1 MIEKKKR
8 IIVGLSG
15 GVDSAVAAW
24 KLKDQ
29 GHEVIGVFMQNWDP
43 DDEGCPSRDDLI
55 DAIAVADI
63 LGIDIQV
70 VNFSQEYKDK
80 VFKFFLSEYES
91 GRTPNPD
98 VLCNSEIKFN
108 IFLKHAIKMGG
119 DLIATGH
126 YAQIDEKDGMYRLLK
141 AEDGTKDQSYF
152 LHQLTQKQLSKTIFP
167 IGKSF
172 KRDVRQIAKNIG
184 LPNHDKKDSTGI
196 CFIGDRSF
204 RDFIGKYLPDNPG
217 EIVTD
222 KGETIGYHKGLMYYT
237 LGQRQGLGIGGA
249 GAPWYVVNK
258 DMKKNILLVSQGRD
272 NTHLLS
278 DALIAKK
285 PTWISGRAPNIHWV
299 FNAKTRY
306 SQIHA
311 PCTIDKITENKFE
324 IKFAEA
330 QWAITPGQYAVVYE
344 SNVCIGGGTIESSFN
359 CSEKS

>member
-152 LHQLTQKQLSKTIFP
+152 LHQLTQKQIP
-167 IGKSF
+167 
-172 KRDVRQIAKNIG
+172 KRY
-184 LPNHDKKDSTGI
+184 DS
-196 CFIGDRSF
+196 
-204 RDFIGKYLPDNPG
+204 N
-217 EIVTD
+217 
-222 KGETIGYHKGLMYYT
+222 
-237 LGQRQGLGIGGA
+237 
-249 GAPWYVVNK
+249 
-258 DMKKNILLVSQGRD
+258 
-272 NTHLLS
+272 
-278 DALIAKK
+278 
-285 PTWISGRAPNIHWV
+285 
-299 FNAKTRY
+299 
-306 SQIHA
+306 SQILRR
-311 PCTIDKITENKFE
+311 T
-324 IKFAEA
+324 
-330 QWAITPGQYAVVYE
+330 
-344 SNVCIGGGTIESSFN
+344 S
-359 CSEKS
+359 